1 MSQNNTT
8 IIHLGIDVAKLTL
21 QLDPTHLDGLCQVPN
36 TPAGLK
42 ILLRA
47 LRKLQ
52 RKGAASVHLL
62 CEATNS
68 YHRLL
73 ADTMHQAGILISVVH
88 GERVRHFAEACGQHA
103 KTDRC
108 DAAVLTRFGQVMT
121 PAPTTAPSPQQQ
133 RLSALSTRRTQLND
147 MLVMEKNRLDS
158 CSTPEVVTLL
168 RRSIR
173 HFQAQI
179 CRLDELITELTNQCE
194 ALRQQVARLRQM
206 QGVGLITATGLLA
219 TLPELGTL
227 GRRQIA
233 SLAGLAP
240 RVRESGQY
248 KGKRT
253 IGGGRAAARRYL
265 YMAALTA
272 SRMNPIL
279 KIFYQSLIAKG
290 KPAKVALTAVMRR
303 LLCVLNSLLKDPNFS
318 LA

>member
-8 IIHLGIDVAKLTL
+8 IIHLGVDVAKLTL
-21 QLDPTHLDGLCQVPN
+21 QLDPTHLAGLCQVPN

-42 ILLRA
+42 VLLKA

-52 RKGAASVHLL
+52 RKSAASVHLL

-73 ADTMHQAGILISVVH
+73 AQTMHQAHIPISVLH
-88 GERVRHFAEACGQHA
+88 TQRVRSFAQACGQHA

-121 PAPTTAPSPQQQ
+121 PAPTPAPSLQQQ
-133 RLSALSTRRTQLND
+133 RLSALSTRRAQLTD

-158 CSTPEVVTLL
+158 CSLPEVLKLL
-168 RRSIR
+168 RQSIQR
-173 HFQAQI
+173 FTAQI
-179 CRLDELITELTNQCE
+179 SRLDAMIATLISQCP
-194 ALRQQVARLRQM
+194 ALRQRVARLRQM
-206 QGVGLITATGLLA
+206 QGVGEVTACALLA
-219 TLPELGTL
+219 TLPELGSL
-227 GRRQIA
+227 GRAQIA

-240 RVRESGQY
+240 RVRQSGQY
-248 KGKRT
+248 QGKRT
-253 IGGGRAAARRYL
+253 IGGGRAPARRYL

-272 SRMNPIL
+272 SRMNPKL
-279 KIFYQSLIAKG
+279 KVFYQRLIAKG
-290 KPAKVALTAVMRR
+290 KPAKLALTAVMRK

>member
-1 MSQNNTT
+1 MSKNNLT

-21 QLDPTHLDGLCQVPN
+21 QLDAAHLGGLCQVPN

-42 ILLRA
+42 ILLGA
-47 LRKLQ
+47 LRRLQ
-52 RKGAASVHLL
+52 RQRAASVHLL

-73 ADTMHQAGILISVVH
+73 ADTMHQAGILISVLH

-108 DAAVLTRFGQVMT
+108 DAMVLTRFGQVMT
-121 PAPTTAPSPQQQ
+121 PAPTRPPTTQQQ
-133 RLSALSTRRTQLND
+133 HLNALMTRRAQLVG
-147 MLVMEKNRLDS
+147 MLVMEKNRLES
-158 CSTPEVVTLL
+158 CSLPAVLKQL
-168 RRSIR
+168 RQSIR
-173 HFQAQI
+173 HLESQVTKLDTLIAEFTAQSAV
-179 CRLDELITELTNQCE
+179 L
-194 ALRQQVARLRQM
+194 QQQIGRMCQL
-206 QGVGLITATGLLA
+206 QGVGKVTATGLLA

-227 GRRQIA
+227 ARRQIA

-240 RVRESGQY
+240 HVRESGQY

-253 IGGGRAAARRYL
+253 IGGGRAPARRYL

-272 SRMNPIL
+272 SRMNPRL
-279 KIFYQSLIAKG
+279 KTFYQHLIAKG
-290 KPAKVALTAVMRR
+290 KPAKVALTAVMRK

>member
-1 MSQNNTT
+1 MSKNNLT

-21 QLDPTHLDGLCQVPN
+21 QLDAAHLDGLCQVPN

-52 RKGAASVHLL
+52 RKRAASVHLL

-73 ADTMHQAGILISVVH
+73 ADTMHQAGILISVLH

-108 DAAVLTRFGQVMT
+108 DAMVLTRFGQVMT
-121 PAPTTAPSPQQQ
+121 PAPTTPPTTQQQ
-133 RLSALSTRRTQLND
+133 HLNALMTRRAQLVG
-147 MLVMEKNRLDS
+147 MLVMEKNRLES
-158 CSTPEVVTLL
+158 CSLPAVLK
-168 RRSIR
+168 
-173 HFQAQI
+173 Q
-179 CRLDELITELTNQCE
+179 
-194 ALRQQVARLRQM
+194 LRQSVRHLESQVAKLDTLIAEFTAQSAVLQQQIGRMCQL
-206 QGVGLITATGLLA
+206 QGVGKVTATGLLA

-227 GRRQIA
+227 ARRQIA

-240 RVRESGQY
+240 HVRESGQY

-253 IGGGRAAARRYL
+253 IGGGRAPARRYL

-272 SRMNPIL
+272 SRMNPRL
-279 KIFYQSLIAKG
+279 KIFYQHLIAKG
-290 KPAKVALTAVMRR
+290 KPAKVALTAVMRK
-303 LLCVLNSLLKDPNFS
+303 LLCVLNTLLKNPSFS

>member
-1 MSQNNTT
+1 MSKNNLT

-21 QLDPTHLDGLCQVPN
+21 QLDAAHLGGLCQVPN

-42 ILLRA
+42 ILLGA
-47 LRKLQ
+47 LRRLQ
-52 RKGAASVHLL
+52 RQRAASVHLL

-73 ADTMHQAGILISVVH
+73 ADTMHQAGILISVLH

-108 DAAVLTRFGQVMT
+108 DAMVLTRFGQVMT
-121 PAPTTAPSPQQQ
+121 PAPTRPPTTQQQ
-133 RLSALSTRRTQLND
+133 HLNALMTRRAQLVG
-147 MLVMEKNRLDS
+147 MLVMEKNRLES
-158 CSTPEVVTLL
+158 CSLPAVLKQL
-168 RRSIR
+168 RQSIR
-173 HFQAQI
+173 HLESQGTKLDTLIAEFTAQSAV
-179 CRLDELITELTNQCE
+179 L
-194 ALRQQVARLRQM
+194 QQQIGRMCQL
-206 QGVGLITATGLLA
+206 QGVGKVTATGLLA

-227 GRRQIA
+227 ARRQIA

-240 RVRESGQY
+240 HVRESGQY

-253 IGGGRAAARRYL
+253 IGGGRAPARRYL

-272 SRMNPIL
+272 SRMNPRL
-279 KIFYQSLIAKG
+279 KTFYQHLIAKG
-290 KPAKVALTAVMRR
+290 KPAKVALTAVMRK

>member
-1 MSQNNTT
+1 MSQNNIT
-8 IIHLGIDVAKLTL
+8 IIHLGVDVAKQTL
-21 QLDPTHLDGLCQVPN
+21 QLDPTHLEGLCQVPN
-36 TPAGLK
+36 TPAGLRV
-42 ILLRA
+42 LLKA
-47 LRKLQ
+47 LGKLRRKS
-52 RKGAASVHLL
+52 AASVHLV

-73 ADTMHQAGILISVVH
+73 ADTMHQAGIRISVLHTQRVH
-88 GERVRHFAEACGQHA
+88 SFAQACGQHA

-121 PAPTTAPSPQQQ
+121 PAPTAAPSLQQQ
-133 RLSALSTRRTQLND
+133 RLSALTTRRAQLTD

-158 CSTPEVVTLL
+158 CSLPEVLKLL
-168 RRSIR
+168 RQSIR
-173 HFQAQI
+173 RFQAQI
-179 CRLDELITELTNQCE
+179 SRLEAMIATLVSQCQKMS
-194 ALRQQVARLRQM
+194 QQVQRLRQM
-206 QGVGLITATGLLA
+206 QGVGAVTACGLLA
-219 TLPELGTL
+219 TLPELGTV
-227 GRRQIA
+227 GRAQIA

-253 IGGGRAAARRYL
+253 IGGGRAPARRYL

-272 SRMNPIL
+272 SRMNPKL
-279 KIFYQSLIAKG
+279 KAIYQNLIAKG
-290 KPAKVALTAVMRR
+290 KPAKLALTAVMRK